1 MLCGAIEADI
11 KRLRT
16 PIARARA
23 QGARP
28 PGAALAFARAQI
40 EAAEE
45 QLDQMAKH
53 SRDAEANADEWERRA
68 MLAVHAGSDD
78 LAREALARR
87 AEMAS
92 LHRAL
97 RSEVDVGRAAL
108 AEIRA
113 ALDRIAPASEGW

>member
-1 MLCGAIEADI
+1 MLCGAIEADVR
-11 KRLRT
+11 RLRS
-16 PIARARA
+16 PIARERA
-23 QGARP
+23 QGTRP
-28 PGAALAFARAQI
+28 RGAALDFARAQI

-45 QLDQMAKH
+45 QLDRMAKQ

-68 MLAVHAGSDD
+68 ILGVHAGMDD
-78 LAREALARR
+78 VAREALARR

-108 AEIRA
+108 AEMRA
-113 ALDRIAPASEGW
+113 ALDRIAAASEGG